1 MFLTE
6 CLSLQTNFS
15 QMFAQ
20 NENIIIR
27 AAEPN
32 DAKLIYNWENDQAIW
47 RVSETYMP
55 YSLFQ
60 IEQFLLN
67 NNDLFSVRQMR
78 FIIERKK
85 DSASIG
91 CIDIYDFDPIHLRAG
106 IGILLQEDYRKQ
118 GYASE
123 ALQLLLDYCFN
134 ILILKQVYCLV
145 DSLNE
150 DSLKLFKKIGF
161 EQCGY
166 RKEWIRT
173 PDGFIDEIEFQ
184 YINKNF

>member
-1 MFLTE
+1 
-6 CLSLQTNFS
+6 
-15 QMFAQ
+15 MFAQ

-85 DSASIG
+85 KTQ
-91 CIDIYDFDPIHLRAG
+91 P
-106 IGILLQEDYRKQ
+106 
-118 GYASE
+118 
-123 ALQLLLDYCFN
+123 QL
-134 ILILKQVYCLV
+134 VV
-145 DSLNE
+145 
-150 DSLKLFKKIGF
+150 
-161 EQCGY
+161 
-166 RKEWIRT
+166 
-173 PDGFIDEIEFQ
+173 
-184 YINKNF
+184 

>member
-1 MFLTE
+1 MFT
-6 CLSLQTNFS
+6 
-15 QMFAQ
+15 Q

-27 AAEPN
+27 AAEPK
-32 DAKLIYNWENDQAIW
+32 DAAIIYNWENNQEIW

-55 YSLFQ
+55 YSLYQ

-67 NNDLFSVRQMR
+67 NNDLFSAHQIR
-78 FIIERKK
+78 FIIECKNNLEP
-85 DSASIG
+85 IG

-106 IGILLQEDYRKQ
+106 IGILIQKEYRKK
-118 GYASE
+118 GLAKES
-123 ALQLLLDYCFN
+123 LQLLLDYCFN
-134 ILILKQVYCLV
+134 ILMLKQVYCLI
-145 DSLNE
+145 DSLNN
-150 DSLKLFKKIGF
+150 DSLNLFKNIGF

-184 YINKNF
+184 YINRNF